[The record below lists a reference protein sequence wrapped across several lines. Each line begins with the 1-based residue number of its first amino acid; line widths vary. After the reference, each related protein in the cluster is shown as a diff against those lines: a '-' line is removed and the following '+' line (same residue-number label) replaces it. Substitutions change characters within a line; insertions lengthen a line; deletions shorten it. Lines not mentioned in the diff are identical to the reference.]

1 MKKMLFLM
9 SAASVLALSGAA
21 FAAGASPSPQAHTVR
36 TVTHSDR
43 DATRALYRDAQ
54 TKLKAD
60 HLYNGPI
67 NGRIND
73 ATTLAIRNFQAR
85 NDLVQTG
92 RLDGPTRHALGV

>member
-1 MKKMLFLM
+1 MKKMLFLV

-21 FAAGASPSPQAHTVR
+21 FAAGASSGPHANTVR
-36 TVTHSDR
+36 TVTYSNT
-43 DATRALYRDAQ
+43 DAARALYRDAQ

-73 ATTLAIRNFQAR
+73 ATTVAIRNFQAR
-85 NDLVQTG
+85 NNLVQTG